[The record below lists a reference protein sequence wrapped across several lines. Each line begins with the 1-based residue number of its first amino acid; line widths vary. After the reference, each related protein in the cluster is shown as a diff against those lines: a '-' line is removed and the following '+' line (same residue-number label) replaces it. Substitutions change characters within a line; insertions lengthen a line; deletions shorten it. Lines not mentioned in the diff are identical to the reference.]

1 MRVKSSTPLI
11 IAALLLTTVS
21 TVAGF
26 MVSPGGYLAP
36 LASPPLIGA
45 TGGIIGSISIANGC
59 PLCRVPVTCA
69 PAPLYYNQI
78 EEAVIIPA
86 PSSDLPLT
94 VPVNWVGVGGCVV
107 HGTFKVGLNP
117 GAYSLTIGSCYF
129 IRAAATFLNDT
140 TCSGLPKTVLVESGT
155 WTQVEISITAG
166 IY

>member
-1 MRVKSSTPLI
+1 MLVTGSTALI
-11 IAALLLTTVS
+11 VTALLLTAVS
-21 TVAGF
+21 TVTGF
-26 MVSPGGYLAP
+26 LVSPGGYLAP

-45 TGGIIGSISIANGC
+45 TGGIIGSISIGSVC
-59 PLCRVPVTCA
+59 PLCRVPQTCS

-78 EEAVIIPA
+78 EAVIIPA

-117 GAYSLTIGSCYF
+117 GAYSLTIGSCYL

-155 WTQVEISITAG
+155 WTQVEISITTG

>member
-45 TGGIIGSISIANGC
+45 TGGIIGSISIGNVC
-59 PLCRVPVTCA
+59 PLCRVEQTCA

-78 EEAVIIPA
+78 EAVIIPA
-86 PSSDLPLT
+86 PSSDLPLI

-117 GAYSLTIGSCYF
+117 GAYSLTIGSCYL
-129 IRAAATFLNDT
+129 IREAATFLNDT

-155 WTQVEISITAG
+155 WTQVEISITTG

>member
-1 MRVKSSTPLI
+1 MLVTRSTALI
-11 IAALLLTTVS
+11 VTTLLLTAVS

-26 MVSPGGYLAP
+26 LVSPGGYLAP
-36 LASPPLIGA
+36 LASPPLMGA
-45 TGGIIGSISIANGC
+45 TGGIIGSISIGNGC

-69 PAPLYYNQI
+69 PAPLYSNQI
-78 EEAVIIPA
+78 EAVIIPA

>member
-1 MRVKSSTPLI
+1 MLVKRSTELI
-11 IAALLLTTVS
+11 IAALLLTAVS

-26 MVSPGGYLAP
+26 IVSPGGYLAP

-45 TGGIIGSISIANGC
+45 MGGIIGSISIANVC
-59 PLCRVPVTCA
+59 SLCRVPSTCA

-78 EEAVIIPA
+78 EAVIIPA

-117 GAYSLTIGSCYF
+117 GAYSLTIGSCYLS
-129 IRAAATFLNDT
+129 RAAATFLNDT

-155 WTQVEISITAG
+155 WTQVEISITTG

>member
-1 MRVKSSTPLI
+1 MKVLVTGGAGYIGSVVTEELLNDGREAVVYDSLYKGHPGAVDPRAKFVHADLNDSVQLK
-11 IAALLLTTVS
+11 AALT
-21 TVAGF
+21 
-26 MVSPGGYLAP
+26 
-36 LASPPLIGA
+36 
-45 TGGIIGSISIANGC
+45 N
-59 PLCRVPVTCA
+59 
-69 PAPLYYNQI
+69 NQI
-78 EEAVIIPA
+78 EAVIIPA

-117 GAYSLTIGSCYF
+117 GAYSLTIGSCYL

-155 WTQVEISITAG
+155 WTQVEISITTG

>member
-1 MRVKSSTPLI
+1 MQVTRGSALI
-11 IAALLLTTVS
+11 LAVLALITVS

-26 MVSPGGYLAP
+26 IVSPGGYLAP

>member
-1 MRVKSSTPLI
+1 MLVNRSTALI
-11 IAALLLTTVS
+11 VTALLLTAVS

-26 MVSPGGYLAP
+26 LVSPGGYLAP

-45 TGGIIGSISIANGC
+45 TGGIIGSISIGNVC
-59 PLCRVPVTCA
+59 PLCRVPQTCS

-78 EEAVIIPA
+78 EAVIIPA

-117 GAYSLTIGSCYF
+117 GAYSLTIGSCYL
-129 IRAAATFLNDT
+129 IREAATFLNDT

-155 WTQVEISITAG
+155 WTQVEISITTG

>member
-11 IAALLLTTVS
+11 IAALFLTTVS
-21 TVAGF
+21 TVPGF

-45 TGGIIGSISIANGC
+45 TGGIIGSISIRNVC
-59 PLCRVPVTCA
+59 SLCRVPQTCA

-86 PSSDLPLT
+86 PSYDLPLT

-107 HGTFKVGLNP
+107 QGTFMVDLN
-117 GAYSLTIGSCYF
+117 Y
-129 IRAAATFLNDT
+129 
-140 TCSGLPKTVLVESGT
+140 
-155 WTQVEISITAG
+155 
-166 IY
+166 

>member
-1 MRVKSSTPLI
+1 MLLKRSTALI
-11 IAALLLTTVS
+11 VTALVLTAVS

-26 MVSPGGYLAP
+26 IVSPGGYLAP
-36 LASPPLIGA
+36 LASPPLMGA
-45 TGGIIGSISIANGC
+45 TGGIIGSISIRNAC
-59 PLCRVPVTCA
+59 PLCRVEQTCA

-78 EEAVIIPA
+78 EAVIIPA

-117 GAYSLTIGSCYF
+117 GAYSVTIGSCYLN
-129 IRAAATFLNDT
+129 RAAAHFLNDT
-140 TCSGLPKTVLVESGT
+140 TCLGLPKTVLVESAT
-155 WTQVEISITAG
+155 WTQVEISITTG

>member
-1 MRVKSSTPLI
+1 MLVKSSTALI
-11 IAALLLTTVS
+11 VVVLLLTTVS

-45 TGGIIGSISIANGC
+45 TGGIIGSISIANVC
-59 PLCRVPVTCA
+59 SLCRVPTTCA
-69 PAPLYYNQI
+69 PAPLYHNQM
-78 EEAVIIPA
+78 EAVVIILS
-86 PSSDLPLT
+86 PSSGLPLT
-94 VPVNWVGVGGCVV
+94 VPVNWVGGCVV

-117 GAYSLTIGSCYF
+117 GAYSLTIGSCYL
-129 IRAAATFLNDT
+129 IREAATFLNDP

-155 WTQVEISITAG
+155 WTQVEISITTG